1 MTSPDLI
8 PLHSLNH
15 SMAETSRIVNALLAA
30 KRSEICSGE
39 ENLFK
44 TLKQQIGSEAE
55 MFKFLA

>member
-1 MTSPDLI
+1 MTFPDRV
-8 PLHSLNH
+8 PLRSFNH

-30 KRSEICSGE
+30 KKSEICSGE

-55 MFKFLA
+55 MFKFPA